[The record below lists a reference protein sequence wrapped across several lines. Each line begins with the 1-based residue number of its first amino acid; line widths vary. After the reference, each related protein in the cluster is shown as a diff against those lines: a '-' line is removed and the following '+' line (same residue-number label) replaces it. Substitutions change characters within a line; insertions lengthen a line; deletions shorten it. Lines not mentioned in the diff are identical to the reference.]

1 MTVATRRHRFAP
13 ETRRAVGA
21 AVRLG
26 LSGLRA
32 DPPQRLSDW
41 AAEHFKLEGESSHQV
56 GAWEAWPFQ
65 PGWMDAFSN
74 DDIEHVD
81 VKKSKRVGYT
91 KTAVAFVCYNI
102 AHRRRKQGVWQPT
115 DSDRDSFV
123 KSEIEPVLDDETG
136 VPAVRAAR
144 KLGRSRKRETAA
156 YKAFRDSVAH
166 FLGGNTARAFRR
178 LTLEVVI
185 LDEWSAFAQNIDK
198 RGAPETLA
206 KGRLEGAAH
215 PKFVGGSTP
224 SERSTCH
231 VERSQKRA
239 LADMHFMIRC
249 PHCDGEHALDHGDLH
264 PDLLG
269 KQERARHGFKWT
281 PGDPTSVRHVCPH
294 CGAEIQQADYLRAW
308 LGTWVCLKTGI
319 RYGQDKEWRNAQGEA
334 VRPPRHVAFSIWS
347 AYSPQR
353 SWVDIVQ
360 EFEAA
365 LGDYLIGLL
374 GPMQGFVNESLGLTW
389 EAPGSR
395 SDEHALQ
402 ARAEPF
408 PMGIVPVGALVL
420 TAGVDLQGNRWEIGV
435 WGWAPGRES
444 WPVDHVVIDGN
455 PLSEEDWER
464 VQIALMR
471 RYPQAWPGGAGLGI
485 EAVSIDANYHTQAV
499 LNFVRQHQRTLPV
512 YAVRGEGDPKKP
524 IKGPANPQ
532 DVTWRGRKYPN
543 GVKLWQVGVK
553 QSKDLL
559 HGQLEVLLQQGENRR
574 RGYVHFSRD
583 LPREWYE
590 QLTAE
595 QRVQL
600 IERGGVVE
608 RWVKRRPRNEVL
620 DCRVYAA
627 HATEMLGIPA
637 WKPEQWA
644 RLEARVQP
652 AQDQVAAPAPLPA
665 KAAPPPRPSIAKS
678 EWSSRL

>member
-1 MTVATRRHRFAP
+1 MTVATRKPRTAP

-26 LSGLRA
+26 LSSLRA
-32 DPPQRLSDW
+32 EAPLRLSDW
-41 AAEHFKLEGESSHQV
+41 AAAEFKLEGESSHQV

-91 KTAVAFVCYNI
+91 KTVVAFVAYNI
-102 AHRRRKQGVWQPT
+102 AHRRRKQAVYQPT
-115 DSDRDSFV
+115 DDDRDSFV
-123 KSEIEPVLDDETG
+123 KSEIDPVLDDKTG

-144 KLGRSRKRETAA
+144 KRGRSAKRETAK

-166 FLGGNTARAFRR
+166 FLGGKAARGYRR
-178 LTLEVVI
+178 ITVAVVVM
-185 LDEWSAFAQNIDK
+185 DEWSAFDQIVEKSSDP
-198 RGAPETLA
+198 GTLA

-224 SERSTCH
+224 RERGKCH

-249 PHCDGEHALDHGDLH
+249 PHCNEEHALEHGDTH

-269 KQERARHGFKWT
+269 KTERARHGFKWT
-281 PGDPTSVRHVCPH
+281 AGDPSTVRHVCPH
-294 CGAEIQQADYLRAW
+294 CGAEIQQADYLKAW
-308 LGTWVCLKTGI
+308 RGTWVCLKTGI
-319 RYGQDKEWRNAQGEA
+319 RYGQDQQWRSAAGEPI
-334 VRPPRHVAFSIWS
+334 RPPKHVAFSIWS

-353 SWVDIVQ
+353 SWVSIIE

-365 LGDYLIGLL
+365 LADYEIGLH

-389 EAPGSR
+389 ETPGSKA
-395 SDEHALQ
+395 DEHALQ
-402 ARAEPF
+402 KRAEPF
-408 PMGIVPVGALVL
+408 ALGIVPAGVLVL
-420 TAGVDLQGNRWEIGV
+420 TGGVDLQGNRWEIAV
-435 WGWAPGRES
+435 WGWARGLES
-444 WPVDHVVIDGN
+444 WTVDHIVIEGN
-455 PLSEEDWER
+455 PLDEEDWAR
-464 VQIALMR
+464 VEACLRQ
-471 RYPQAWPGGAGLGI
+471 RYPAAGGATLGL
-485 EAVSIDANYHTQAV
+485 EAISIDANYHTQAA
-499 LNFVRQHQRTLPV
+499 LNFVRKHQKTLPV

-532 DVTWRGRKYPN
+532 DVTWRGQRFPR

-553 QSKDLL
+553 QAKDLI
-559 HGQLEVLLQQGENRR
+559 HGQLEVELRPGEHRR
-574 RGYVHFSRD
+574 RGYVHFSNE
-583 LPREWYE
+583 LEREWFE

-595 QRVQL
+595 QRMQL
-600 IERGGVVE
+600 VERGGVVE

-620 DCRVYAA
+620 DTRVYATHAA
-627 HATEMLGIPA
+627 HVLGLPD
-637 WKPEQWA
+637 WP
-644 RLEARVQP
+644 EARWSAIERRLAVTPDP
-652 AQDQVAAPAPLPA
+652 AGSA
-665 KAAPPPRPSIAKS
+665 KREHLVAPPPRASIAS
-678 EWSSRL
+678 SDWSSRL